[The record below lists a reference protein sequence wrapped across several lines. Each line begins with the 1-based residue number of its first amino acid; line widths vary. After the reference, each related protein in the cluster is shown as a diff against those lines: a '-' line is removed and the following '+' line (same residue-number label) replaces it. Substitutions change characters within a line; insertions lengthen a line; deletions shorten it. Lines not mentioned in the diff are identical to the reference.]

1 MRFWT
6 GALAGMLVAGPTV
19 PGTVHH
25 TTETTNVV
33 VRVAEPE
40 PTLLSDDPVAG
51 GEVEGQEACVIDLL
65 GGPLATWDAAD
76 VIEVL
81 DEAWSSFDGPC
92 HMWEE
97 TR

>member
-6 GALAGMLVAGPTV
+6 GALAGMLVAGPSI
-19 PGTVHH
+19 PSTVHH

-33 VRVAEPE
+33 VRVAEPAR
-40 PTLLSDDPVAG
+40 TLLTDDPQPW
-51 GEVEGQEACVIDLL
+51 GEVEGQEACVIELL

-81 DEAWSSFDGPC
+81 DEAWSAYDGPC
-92 HMWEE
+92 HMAEK